1 MLFQILF
8 VHLDTGDLGKVVGSL
23 VTVMTDADD
32 RSPSLSEEDWSWWN
46 KLSDTDSGRGEK
58 QTNH

>member
-8 VHLDTGDLGKVVGSL
+8 VHLHTGDLGKVVGSL

-32 RSPSLSEEDWSWWN
+32 RSPSLSEED
-46 KLSDTDSGRGEK
+46 
-58 QTNH
+58 